1 MRLAPLIRIIS
12 PKSIALSLATLLAIY
27 LLLMFFTGLV
37 TTMYSFY
44 ESVVGANAPQ
54 SRFVFI
60 VSSYALSPFTSV
72 VSISS
77 VEDAVRGLPG
87 VEKTVYEVITIGY
100 VDGRAV
106 VVRALNS
113 STLRELVE
121 YSVAEGSDID
131 DNCFYC
137 AWVGLNLAKKLSVSA
152 GDSVALYSPFTQTPF
167 TLRVAGV
174 ISAGKPYDNEL
185 IVPLGVGQA
194 FRGLSRGQA
203 SIAIIFLSS
212 RQSYLELAKRFEVD
226 VEKVSLAERVIL
238 SLRYVGK
245 RVELKAYNDF
255 SSMLLSRLGL
265 PRETLT
271 LVLVSSSIVLSL
283 GLYIAG
289 QAMATLN
296 LGNILIAYEL
306 GVSVKKAKMFLAL
319 VAILCSLAS
328 FATAL
333 ALARALFS
341 LVTIEL
347 LGHEARLCI
356 AEKYTWFLPVPVT
369 LFTLTGLAMVRIDEQ

>member
-54 SRFVFI
+54 SRFVFV

-77 VEDAVRGLPG
+77 IEDTVRGLPG

-121 YSVAEGSDID
+121 YSVAEGSDVD

-152 GDSVALYSPFTQTPF
+152 GDSIALYSPFTRTPF

-194 FRGLSRGQA
+194 FRGLSRGQV

-245 RVELKAYNDF
+245 RVELRAYNDF

-271 LVLVSSSIVLSL
+271 LVLVSTSIVLSL

-306 GVSVKKAKMFLAL
+306 GVSVKKVKMFLAL

-333 ALARALFS
+333 ALAKALFS
-341 LVTIEL
+341 LAAIEL

-356 AEKYTWFLPVPVT
+356 AEKDAWFLPVPAT